1 MAQNFKKYNFKSVG
15 KSMQEVKELT
25 LNEKKEMLLG
35 FKTPLEFGFSNDGL
49 LKMHT
54 NLANQVADNF
64 RNMLLT
70 NHGERLGIYN
80 FGANL
85 RDLLFELGAADAD
98 AEAMTRISN
107 ATANFMPY
115 IVLKEFIPNIVH
127 DGEAGI
133 AIVKIQI
140 VYDLPLL
147 DSFNRSIELTLFTAG

>member
-15 KSMQEVKELT
+15 KSTLEVQQLALNEQKEL
-25 LNEKKEMLLG
+25 LIG
-35 FKTPLEFGFSNDGL
+35 FKTPLEFGSSNDGL

-54 NLANQVADNF
+54 SLPNQVADNF

-70 NHGERLGIYN
+70 NHGERVGLYN

-85 RDLLFELGAADAD
+85 RELLFDLGSANADS
-98 AEAMTRISN
+98 EAMMRIQKS
-107 ATANFMPY
+107 TADFMPY
-115 IVLKEFIPNIVH
+115 VVLKDFIPTVLH

-133 AIVKIQI
+133 ANIKIQI

-147 DSFNRSIELTLFTAG
+147 NSFNRSIELTLFTAG